1 MYLKVKLLIKELNV
15 KIQNINSVNFGK
27 YNITSKVESG
37 EEDFRY
43 LSKNN
48 KLLVIYDMLQEQKE
62 TLHSLSNKQ
71 YDSQEELKNDL
82 KKLSLNQQKMH
93 KSAMQAA
100 IWMSSQAKFNDT
112 ADAISDQLYYGK
124 KIDIVG

>member
-1 MYLKVKLLIKELNV
+1 M

-27 YNITSKVESG
+27 HYATQQVESG
-37 EEDFRY
+37 KEEFRL
-43 LSKNN
+43 LSESAKMA
-48 KLLVIYDMLQEQKE
+48 VIYDMLCEQKE
-62 TLHSLSNKQ
+62 MLHDLAHKQ
-71 YDSQEELKNDL
+71 YDRQKELKNNL
-82 KKLSLNQQKMH
+82 KKLSLNQEKMH

-100 IWMSSQAKFNDT
+100 IWMSSNKT

>member
-1 MYLKVKLLIKELNV
+1 M

-43 LSKNN
+43 LSENN
-48 KLLVIYDMLQEQKE
+48 KLLVIYDMQQKKKE

>member
-1 MYLKVKLLIKELNV
+1 M

-43 LSKNN
+43 LSENN
-48 KLLVIYDMLQEQKE
+48 KLLVIYDMLQEQKD
-62 TLHSLSNKQ
+62 TLRSLSDKQ
-71 YDSQEELKNDL
+71 YDRQEELKTGL

-93 KSAMQAA
+93 DFNKHAFDVIAMN
-100 IWMSSQAKFNDT
+100 SSGRGALENLDYQYNRNKLD
-112 ADAISDQLYYGK
+112 K
-124 KIDIVG
+124 VG